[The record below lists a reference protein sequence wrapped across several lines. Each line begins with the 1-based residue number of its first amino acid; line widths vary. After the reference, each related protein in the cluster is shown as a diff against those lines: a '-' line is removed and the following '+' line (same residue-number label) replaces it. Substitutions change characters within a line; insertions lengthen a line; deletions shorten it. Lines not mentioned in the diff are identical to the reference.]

1 MLLRPLLLTS
11 ISSLPSLFS
20 PPHHTHTRLFYL
32 PPTYLLFFPSFFAW
46 RLALNVHH
54 SAKNKRSEL
63 IGLSATALVDPLIR
77 TEKQHYMSEFCFSS
91 SFWVLQ
97 LLHTT
102 VTSKVS
108 PPSLPTVLGLRP
120 AAMSIITAHSA
131 FSLLSTE
138 RGDCVSEICCF
149 ANLAAI
155 MLVLLYLVQDWPGCH
170 TICRP
175 HRAHPVTGR
184 CLIVEIPTL
193 FWDYNNSRN
202 TFISGQVNLEP
213 R

>member
-1 MLLRPLLLTS
+1 MLLHPLPLTS
-11 ISSLPSLFS
+11 ISSLPPLFS
-20 PPHHTHTRLFYL
+20 PPPHAFSTSL
-32 PPTYLLFFPSFFAW
+32 PPYLLFFPSFFAW

-63 IGLSATALVDPLIR
+63 IGLSAAALVDPLIR
-77 TEKQHYMSEFCFSS
+77 TEKQRYMSEFCFSS

-108 PPSLPTVLGLRP
+108 PPFLPTVLGLGP
-120 AAMSIITAHSA
+120 AAMSVITTRSA

-138 RGDCVSEICCF
+138 QGDCVREICCF

-155 MLVLLYLVQDWPGCH
+155 MLVVLYLVRDWPGCH

-175 HRAHPVTGR
+175 RRAHPGTGR
-184 CLIVEIPTL
+184 CLIVEISTL
-193 FWDYNNSRN
+193 LWDYKHVH
-202 TFISGQVNLEP
+202 FWIS
-213 R
+213 